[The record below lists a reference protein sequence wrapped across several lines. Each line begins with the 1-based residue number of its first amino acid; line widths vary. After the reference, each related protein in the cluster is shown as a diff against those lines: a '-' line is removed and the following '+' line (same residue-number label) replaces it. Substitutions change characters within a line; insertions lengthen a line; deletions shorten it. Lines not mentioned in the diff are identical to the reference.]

1 MINLIIADNNELVR
15 IGLRSVFKGTDVQI
29 VSEARDAQE
38 LISQVGTFQPDVVLI
53 DYTSDE
59 FSIDVVPKIME
70 LASKMNVVA
79 ITPTQ
84 SATTVIN
91 AVKAGIIS
99 HVKKNCS
106 IEEIKDAVVQTASGN
121 RFFCG
126 NIIKTIQ
133 KEGIDV
139 KGLGEMELSCE
150 PIVLSEREIEIITM
164 IAEGWTN
171 KQISEK
177 LFLSNHTINTHRKNI
192 MGKLGVKNTAGIV
205 MYAVKENHISP
216 NKFLFN

>member
-15 IGLRSVFKGTDVQI
+15 IGLRSVFKATDVQI

-139 KGLGEMELSCE
+139 KGLGEIELSCE

>member
-15 IGLRSVFKGTDVQI
+15 IGLRSVFKGTDIQI

-38 LISQVGTFQPDVVLI
+38 LISQVGSFKPDVVLI
-53 DYTSDE
+53 DYTSE
-59 FSIDVVPKIME
+59 NFSIDVVPKALE
-70 LASKMNVVA
+70 VGPNVNFVA
-79 ITPTQ
+79 ITPDQ
-84 SATTVIN
+84 SGATVIN
-91 AVKAGIIS
+91 AVKAGILS

-106 IEEIKDAVVQTASGN
+106 LEEIKDSVIQTAAGN

-126 NIIKTIQ
+126 TILSTIR
-133 KEGIDV
+133 KEGIDIQS
-139 KGLGEMELSCE
+139 LGEMELSCE
-150 PIVLSEREIEIITM
+150 AIVLSEREIEIITM

>member
-15 IGLRSVFKGTDVQI
+15 IGLRSVFKETDVQI

-38 LISQVGTFQPDVVLI
+38 LLSQIGTFKPDVVLI
-53 DYTSDE
+53 DYTSDN
-59 FSIDVVPKIME
+59 FSIDVVPKALE
-70 LASKMNVVA
+70 LAPKTNVLA
-79 ITPTQ
+79 ITPDQ
-84 SATTVIN
+84 SAATVIN
-91 AVKAGIIS
+91 AVKAGVLS

-106 IEEIKDAVVQTASGN
+106 LEEIKDAVVQTATGN

-139 KGLGEMELSCE
+139 QGLGEMELSCE
-150 PIVLSEREIEIITM
+150 AIVLSDREIEIITM

>member
-139 KGLGEMELSCE
+139 KGLGEIELSCE